1 MSWFN
6 RKKEVPPMVIKPAA
20 TSRVEIELHK
30 GASED
35 AAKKADD
42 TNKHLTDLLVEN
54 GFTLKI
60 YLAAGGHQP
69 EKSTKKGS
77 GNNK

>member
-1 MSWFN
+1 MWSIFK
-6 RKKEVPPMVIKPAA
+6 RKKDTQDPPVVITPPP

-35 AAKKADD
+35 AAKKAEAV
-42 TNKHLTDLLVEN
+42 NQHVKELLVEN

-60 YLAAGGHQP
+60 ALAAGAQLSH
-69 EKSTKKGS
+69 KKEG
-77 GNNK
+77 GKK

>member
-1 MSWFN
+1 MGWFK
-6 RKKEVPPMVIKPAA
+6 RKKQELPPVVITPPP

-35 AAKKADD
+35 AAKKAEQV
-42 TNKHLTDLLVEN
+42 NQHVKDLLVEN

-60 YLAAGGHQP
+60 ALAAGAQIH
-69 EKSTKKGS
+69 SKKG
-77 GNNK
+77 GKN

>member
-1 MSWFN
+1 MGWLFN
-6 RKKEVPPMVIKPAA
+6 RKPKEETPPLVIQPPV

-35 AAKKADD
+35 AAKKADQV
-42 TNKHLTDLLVEN
+42 NQHVKKLLVEN

-60 YLAAGGHQP
+60 ALAAGAQISH
-69 EKSTKKGS
+69 KKQG
-77 GNNK
+77 GKN

>member
-1 MSWFN
+1 MNWFKRN
-6 RKKEVPPMVIKPAA
+6 PKEPPIVVKPAA

-30 GASED
+30 NASEE
-35 AAKKADD
+35 AAKKADR
-42 TNKHLTDLLVEN
+42 TNEHLKDLLVEN

-69 EKSTKKGS
+69 KLKRS
-77 GNNK
+77 GNTK

>member
-1 MSWFN
+1 MD
-6 RKKEVPPMVIKPAA
+6 EPIVVKPAVS
-20 TSRVEIELHK
+20 SRVEIELHK
-30 GASED
+30 GASEE
-35 AAKKADD
+35 AAQKAQD

-69 EKSTKKGS
+69 NQKIS
-77 GNNK
+77 GNKK

>member
-1 MSWFN
+1 MGWFK
-6 RKKEVPPMVIKPAA
+6 RKKSEAPPVVITPPP

-35 AAKKADD
+35 AAKKADMV
-42 TNKHLTDLLVEN
+42 NQHVKDLLVEN

-60 YLAAGGHQP
+60 ALAAGAQIH
-69 EKSTKKGS
+69 SKKG
-77 GNNK
+77 GKK

>member
-1 MSWFN
+1 MGLFN
-6 RKKEVPPMVIKPAA
+6 RKPKDPPIVVRPPA
-20 TSRVEIELHK
+20 TSRVEVELHK

-35 AAKKADD
+35 AAKKADE

-60 YLAAGGHQP
+60 YLAAGGQLSH
-69 EKSTKKGS
+69 KKQG
-77 GNNK
+77 GKT

>member
-1 MSWFN
+1 MGWFK
-6 RKKEVPPMVIKPAA
+6 RKKQEAPPVVITPPP

-35 AAKKADD
+35 AAKKAEQV
-42 TNKHLTDLLVEN
+42 NQHVKDLLVEN

-60 YLAAGGHQP
+60 ALAAGAQIH
-69 EKSTKKGS
+69 SKKG
-77 GNNK
+77 GKN